1 MKDKILNALKQARET
16 KQRKFDQ
23 SIDLIVNLR
32 AFDMKRDSLNIFV
45 NLPHAIGEKRIAAF
59 LAKKS
64 DLVFTITQP
73 EFQKYKSKR
82 EIKSLV
88 NSYDFFISSAKLMP
102 SVASSFGR
110 YLGPASK
117 MPSPQLGILPVE
129 DEARLKEL
137 IAKIQKVLRIK
148 AKETSVKFKI
158 GKSNMSDED
167 LADNILTVINEVTE
181 ALPKK
186 KENLKSIMVKLTM
199 GKAIALPIL

>member
-1 MKDKILNALKQARET
+1 MKDKILDALKQARET

-23 SIDLIVNLR
+23 SIDLIVNLKD
-32 AFDMKRDSLNIFV
+32 FDMKRDSLNIFV
-45 NLPHAIGEKRIAAF
+45 SLPHSIGEKQIAAF
-59 LAKKS
+59 LTKKS
-64 DLVFTITQP
+64 DLVFTVTQP

-88 NSYDFFISSAKLMP
+88 KSYDFFISSAKLMP
-102 SVASSFGR
+102 QVASAFGR

-117 MPSPQLGILPVE
+117 MPSPQLGVLPVE

-137 IAKIQKVLRIK
+137 ISKIQKVIRIK

-158 GKSNMSDED
+158 GKSNMSDEEIG
-167 LADNILTVINEVTE
+167 DNIVAVINEITE

-186 KENLKSIMVKLTM
+186 KENLKSILVKLTM
-199 GKAIALPIL
+199 GKAISLPIL